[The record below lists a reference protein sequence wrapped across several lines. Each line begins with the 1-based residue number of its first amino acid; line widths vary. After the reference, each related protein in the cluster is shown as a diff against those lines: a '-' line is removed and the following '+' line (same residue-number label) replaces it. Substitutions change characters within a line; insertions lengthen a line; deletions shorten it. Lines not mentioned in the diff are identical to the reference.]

1 MSQPATGRRQGR
13 TRHQL
18 GTIADARARLRDAEQ
33 SLDAAQPVNEPAVI
47 AAHAIEAAIAAA
59 DAVCCVALRER
70 PADGD
75 ALAAVDLLSRV
86 DKKLSAALKR
96 ALDRKVQAAYESRG
110 ISVSDAKMCL
120 RQAALLLDAARDR
133 VLSA

>member
-1 MSQPATGRRQGR
+1 MTTQRPRYP
-13 TRHQL
+13 
-18 GTIADARARLRDAEQ
+18 GTIADARTRLRDAER
-33 SLDAAQPVNEPAVI
+33 SLDAAQPVNDPAVI
-47 AAHAIEAAIAAA
+47 AAHAIEAAVAAA

-70 PADGD
+70 PAGD
-75 ALAAVDLLSRV
+75 DPLAAVGLLSRI

-96 ALDRKVQAAYESRG
+96 ALDRSAQAAYESRG
-110 ISVSDAKMCL
+110 ISVSDAKVCL

>member
-1 MSQPATGRRQGR
+1 MSRRSRARSGPGPTSR
-13 TRHQL
+13 PC
-18 GTIADARARLRDAEQ
+18 TIADARARLREAEAY
-33 SLDAAQPVNEPAVI
+33 LDAAQPVGDPEAI
-47 AAHAIEAAIAAA
+47 AANAIRAAMAAA

-70 PADGD
+70 SADGSS
-75 ALAAVDLLSRV
+75 LAAVGLLSRV
-86 DKKLSAALKR
+86 DRSQSAALKR
-96 ALDRKVQAAYESRG
+96 ALDRQTQAAYESRE